1 MRSVWRVQRPEIK
14 ERTKEGTQVT
24 HWMGDA
30 KEDTTKR
37 TEQKWVEMW
46 RKNSDLMLPCQ
57 EAWELEPGSTSLL
70 HWDNGQWVPLSEGK
84 FLYMGFGWLQSG
96 CANPWRTLDMLSRKL
111 LRDQVPYDPR
121 LKLTFL
127 GFILQVPVLKSFPP
141 PLQQSLSFLFT
152 EERYSPNMF
161 LIILRYFLIGYGSL

>member
-1 MRSVWRVQRPEIK
+1 MRSLWRVQRPEIK

-30 KEDTTKR
+30 KADTAKR

-57 EAWELEPGSTSLL
+57 EAWELEPGSTSPA
-70 HWDNGQWVPLSEGK
+70 HWDNGRWVPLSEGE
-84 FLYMGFGWLQSG
+84 FLYMGFWWLQSG

-111 LRDQVPYDPR
+111 LRDQVR
-121 LKLTFL
+121 TTLKTDLP
-127 GFILQVPVLKSFPP
+127 GIILQVPVLKSFSP

-152 EERYSPNMF
+152 EERYSPHMF
-161 LIILRYFLIGYGSL
+161 LIVLRYFLIGYGSL

>member
-1 MRSVWRVQRPEIK
+1 
-14 ERTKEGTQVT
+14 
-24 HWMGDA
+24 
-30 KEDTTKR
+30 
-37 TEQKWVEMW
+37 
-46 RKNSDLMLPCQ
+46 
-57 EAWELEPGSTSLL
+57 
-70 HWDNGQWVPLSEGK
+70 
-84 FLYMGFGWLQSG
+84 
-96 CANPWRTLDMLSRKL
+96 MLSRKL

-152 EERYSPNMF
+152 EERYSANMF